1 MTPLTHLAAQLLA
14 IFFCIGVGYLQE
26 VAAYTKD
33 AISESIMPVGL
44 TDEKV
49 GAFDVT
55 KPFTYQI
62 EFDLPPKLTWRRPY
76 KGLKVRPA
84 AIYPRAVHAALP
96 C

>member
-1 MTPLTHLAAQLLA
+1 M
-14 IFFCIGVGYLQE
+14 GYLQE

-76 KGLKVRPA
+76 KGLRVRRA
-84 AIYPRAVHAALP
+84 ASHPRAVQASCSVECLQAWFAV
-96 C
+96 